1 MSVEIERKFLVNG
14 DAWKSSTAVLIRQGY
29 LNRDPKRTVR
39 VRVAG
44 EQAWVTIKG
53 LTTGATRAEFEYT
66 IPRADADAL
75 LELCEK
81 PILEKKR
88 HHVQYA
94 GHTWEIDEFL
104 GDNAGLVVA
113 EVELDREDAVVDLPP
128 WVKCEVTHDPRYYN
142 SSLSIT
148 PFKTWHQG

>member
-14 DAWKSSTAVLIRQGY
+14 DAWKSSLAVLIRQGY

-44 EQAWVTIKG
+44 EQAWLTIKG
-53 LTTGATRAEFEYT
+53 LTTGASRAEFEYT
-66 IPRADADAL
+66 IPRTDADEL

-81 PILEKKR
+81 PILEKNR
-88 HHVQYA
+88 HLVQHS
-94 GHTWEIDEFL
+94 GRTWEVDEFL

-113 EVELDREDAVVDLPP
+113 EVELDREDAAVDLPP
-128 WVKCEVTHDPRYYN
+128 WVKCEVTDDPRYYN
-142 SSLSIT
+142 SNLSIR
-148 PFKTWHQG
+148 PFKTWSEA

>member
-14 DAWKSSTAVLIRQGY
+14 DAWKSSSAVLIRQGY

-81 PILEKKR
+81 PILEKNR

-94 GHTWEIDEFL
+94 GHT
-104 GDNAGLVVA
+104 
-113 EVELDREDAVVDLPP
+113 
-128 WVKCEVTHDPRYYN
+128 
-142 SSLSIT
+142 
-148 PFKTWHQG
+148 

>member
-1 MSVEIERKFLVNG
+1 MAVEIERKFLVNG
-14 DAWKSSTAVLIRQGY
+14 EAWKSSSALLIRQGY
-29 LNRDPKRTVR
+29 LNRDPLRTVR

-44 EQAWVTIKG
+44 EDAWMTIKG

-81 PILEKKR
+81 PILEKNR
-88 HHVQYA
+88 HHVQHE
-94 GHTWEIDEFL
+94 GRTWEVDEFL
-104 GDNAGLVVA
+104 GDNAGLVIA
-113 EVELDREDAVVDLPP
+113 EVELEREDDIVNLPP

-142 SSLSIT
+142 SNLSIT
-148 PFKTWHQG
+148 PFKTWSR